1 MILVHIDILMEV
13 TKAREF
19 ISPEPHIPRSGGSTN
34 SSKNDKNTEIS
45 ERGSGVFKDSSHKE
59 NVEGGKELE
68 RVSSVE
74 YTRNNNYEDANGR
87 GVQPDIQQSRFA
99 LWRAQADQDM
109 IRCIKEDDTHQT
121 YFIYPP
127 VNPITLFFRDKLTE
141 KDYRKNYRFQSRE
154 ERRTSSAQIIV
165 GNVTPG
171 SPERH
176 PRARST
182 WSPSGFTAIFDLV
195 VSMFTFL
202 IICLGKK
209 YGTDIVSCGDQHF
222 WDTLLQGSTIH
233 YIHFCFSCF
242 PPLSNQPIV
251 NCHLLGGWYLSLC
264 LFLCVLQTNGCLL
277 A

>member
-1 MILVHIDILMEV
+1 MEV

-19 ISPEPHIPRSGGSTN
+19 ISPEPHLPRSGGSSK
-34 SSKNDKNTEIS
+34 SSKKDNNTEIS
-45 ERGSGVFKDSSHKE
+45 EGASGGFKDSSHKE
-59 NVEGGKELE
+59 NVESGKELE

-176 PRARST
+176 PRTRST

-209 YGTDIVSCGDQHF
+209 YCTNAQRCKNIKEKCHF
-222 WDTLLQGSTIH
+222 EYKNNAQLNILN
-233 YIHFCFSCF
+233 FCFSCF
-242 PPLSNQPIV
+242 SPLSNQPIV
-251 NCHLLGGWYLSLC
+251 YCHLPGGWNLSLC
-264 LFLCVLQTNGCLL
+264 LFLCVLQTNGCFL